1 MEPGRRARDVFTA
14 VKDEF
19 KRQGLPFSM
28 PHVGHGL
35 GIGLHEY
42 PMLEPG
48 NDAVLE
54 EGMVLNVEPLAFI
67 EARQEAY
74 HTEDLAEV
82 TASGVRLLTPPAD
95 RLLRIRA

>member
-1 MEPGRRARDVFTA
+1 M
-14 VKDEF
+14 
-19 KRQGLPFSM
+19 
-28 PHVGHGL
+28 
-35 GIGLHEY
+35 GIGLHEF

-48 NDAVLE
+48 NDIELKA
-54 EGMVLNVEPLAFI
+54 GMVLNIEPMVVL

-82 TASGVRLLTPPAD
+82 TAHGPRLLTPPQQ